1 MYGVVNQAIQG
12 LVEENFGTKKWLEI
26 RERANVSYEYFLNN
40 EAYDDDITY
49 DLVGAAAE
57 ILGLPA
63 EEVLI
68 AFGKH
73 WILKVGYA
81 RYGDLMKAGGSNLE
95 DFFLNLPNF
104 HGRIMLIYP
113 NLSPPEFKVEKLGDG
128 HIILHY
134 YSSRDGLTHF
144 VEGLCLGLAEMFNE
158 EIKVELL
165 SSTNDNIWHDQ
176 FELTIS

>member
-1 MYGVVNQAIQG
+1 
-12 LVEENFGTKKWLEI
+12 
-26 RERANVSYEYFLNN
+26 
-40 EAYDDDITY
+40 
-49 DLVGAAAE
+49 
-57 ILGLPA
+57 
-63 EEVLI
+63 
-68 AFGKH
+68 
-73 WILKVGYA
+73 
-81 RYGDLMKAGGSNLE
+81 
-95 DFFLNLPNF
+95 
-104 HGRIMLIYP
+104 MLIYP